1 MENTETIGNA
11 HLPEQDISLRLVE
24 EAVIS
29 SLLLDTDTL
38 VSVHP
43 VLKPEMF
50 SQPDL
55 AFIYR
60 AIFSLYD
67 RGEVADL
74 ITVDTEMR
82 KLDEKQWKE
91 MGGIRPVLSSMTHIR
106 HAGTLPQYVE
116 EVKTQ
121 YMLRLLGNLFIT
133 LQAKAG
139 LYSTNY
145 TALIEEAERSLL
157 DLRERCTVGKPI
169 GHIGKTAND
178 VLEMHRE
185 RLETGK
191 DNMRILTGIEEFD
204 YVTGGL
210 YNGELIVEG
219 GRPSDGKTAV
229 AMHIAM
235 NVAMAG
241 NPVCFFSL
249 EMTAMQTMNRLF
261 AGYAGVDANHLR
273 IEGLTG
279 EELKKMEK
287 LAGEFKNLPL
297 YFDHTSANSVEN
309 IRAQA
314 TLQKKKGLCKL
325 IVIDYLHLVKRTGRA
340 GETMDQQIGR
350 NIEAFKQLA
359 VDLDC
364 PVFVLSQ
371 MNRNSEHRDKLNIP
385 ELSDLRDSGVIE
397 QVADCVFF
405 VYRPERHGILKDEV
419 TGESLR
425 RVGKLY
431 ILKTRNGSTG
441 VARFRYNESFTRIT
455 NYENRIHYE
464 YE

>member
-1 MENTETIGNA
+1 MENTKTID
-11 HLPEQDISLRLVE
+11 PEQSGQDISLRQVE

-29 SLLLDTDTL
+29 SLLLDTNTL
-38 VSVHP
+38 VNVHP

-60 AIFSLYD
+60 AICSLYD
-67 RGEVADL
+67 RGETADM
-74 ITVDTEMR
+74 ITVDTEMHI
-82 KLDEKQWKE
+82 LDGKRWKE
-91 MGGIRPVLSSMTHIR
+91 MGGIRSVLSLMTHIR
-106 HAGTLPQYVE
+106 HTGTLPHYVE
-116 EVKTQ
+116 EVKRQ
-121 YMLRLLGNLFIT
+121 HLLRLLANLFVT
-133 LQAKAG
+133 LQAKAECFE
-139 LYSTNY
+139 TNY
-145 TALIEEAERSLL
+145 AALIEEAEHSLL
-157 DLRERCTVGKPI
+157 DLREKCTVGKPI
-169 GHIGKTAND
+169 GHIGTTAND
-178 VLEMHRE
+178 VLKLHRE
-185 RLETGK
+185 KLATGV
-191 DNMRILTGIEEFD
+191 DTMRILSGIEEFD

-210 YNGELIVEG
+210 YNGELLVEG

-235 NVAMAG
+235 NVAMSGKA
-241 NPVCFFSL
+241 VCFFSL

-261 AGYAGVDANHLR
+261 AGYAGVDANRLR
-273 IEGLTG
+273 VDGITKED
-279 EELKKMEK
+279 LKKMEK
-287 LAGEFKNLPL
+287 LADEFKKLPL

-314 TLQKKKGLCKL
+314 MLQKKKGVCDLV
-325 IVIDYLHLVKRTGRA
+325 IIDYLHLLYRCGRV
-340 GETMDQQIGR
+340 GETMDQLIGR
-350 NIEAFKQLA
+350 NIEALKQLA
-359 VDLDC
+359 VDLNC
-364 PVFVLSQ
+364 PVLVLSQ
-371 MNRNSEHRDKLNIP
+371 MNRNSERRTDKANIP

-441 VARFRYNESFTRIT
+441 VARFRYNETFTRIT
-455 NYENRIHYE
+455 NYENRIPYE
-464 YE
+464 N